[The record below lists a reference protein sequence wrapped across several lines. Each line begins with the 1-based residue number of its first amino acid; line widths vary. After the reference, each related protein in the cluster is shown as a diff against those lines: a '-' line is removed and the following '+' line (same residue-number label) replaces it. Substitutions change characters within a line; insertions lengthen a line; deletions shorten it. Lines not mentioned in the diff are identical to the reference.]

1 MEREPQNGDSGM
13 ARIQTTLSCREHFIR
28 FRSSK
33 LQQALSSQVTAI
45 SPFIENG
52 ERVQFEV

>member
-1 MEREPQNGDSGM
+1 M

-33 LQQALSSQVTAI
+33 LGQALSSQVTAI